1 MRPSPTRWRKNR
13 RAPDLSARTCEHQK
27 ISRMQALNSTSS
39 FGWVR
44 SHFGRIQLDPVTEI
58 FGMPADPGSHVSVR
72 CAPDNVVFYQNTQL
86 PERSAHDP
94 ESLFLILQER
104 MEYQYQVP
112 TIPDY
117 ALHRLAQSPPET
129 ERGKRLFRTSEGLP
143 QTTEA
148 RQIVVSVEMPPGER

>member
-1 MRPSPTRWRKNR
+1 MTLDEAVSYALEEEQARAGCLFPSLR
-13 RAPDLSARTCEHQK
+13 
-27 ISRMQALNSTSS
+27 
-39 FGWVR
+39 
-44 SHFGRIQLDPVTEI
+44 
-58 FGMPADPGSHVSVR
+58 
-72 CAPDNVVFYQNTQL
+72 APDNVVFYQNTQL

-104 MEYQYQVP
+104 MEYQCQVP